1 MNIQPNHGLL
11 AFRSA
16 LKIGSH
22 APTADS
28 TPQSFGATT
37 GSAATSDKVTISNTA
52 KALAESENNKTTRTS
67 AQENFLQAAGN
78 DTDANVDKLAY
89 EMAYAQSRVAF
100 DISHGDIR
108 LASTGQVV
116 GDDDTANFDKLA
128 AAVDAQ
134 QRALYDSEKAKG
146 TDPKEILAK
155 IIDFRNAQSDEYRV
169 GTAWGK
175 V

>member
-11 AFRSA
+11 AFQSA
-16 LKIGSH
+16 SKIGSH
-22 APTADS
+22 SPVPNSASQTS
-28 TPQSFGATT
+28 GATS
-37 GSAATSDKVTISNTA
+37 GSASTSDKVTISNAA
-52 KALAESENNKTTRTS
+52 KALAESESNRTTRTP
-67 AQENFLQAAGN
+67 AQEKFLQAASN

-89 EMAYAQSRVAF
+89 EMAYSQSRVAF

-108 LASTGQVV
+108 LAGTGQVV
-116 GDDDTANFDKLA
+116 GDDYVANFDKLA

-155 IIDFRNAQSDEYRV
+155 IIDFRNSQSDEYRA

-175 V
+175 A